1 MAKTS
6 DYLQNIVCLESYDL
20 HTKMRQVLSCIRH
33 AVNVSDNTH
42 THTHTHTRLT
52 ALFQDYPGE
61 PVSER

>member
-42 THTHTHTRLT
+42 AHP
-52 ALFQDYPGE
+52 FNGPFPGL
-61 PVSER
+61 PR